1 MPLEADAEQLA
12 HHLLAQEFV
21 EIHAHHDADGIAA
34 GAIVAT
40 ALHRAGRAFRLRCS
54 PRVIPGD
61 LRGEGGVLLCDFG
74 ASREDLPHQVMVID
88 HHPARFGGEFHV
100 NPARAAPS
108 AGGEVATAAVAYL
121 VAQHMGENRDLAGL
135 ALVGMVGD
143 RQACTG
149 VNRGILNDGIAN
161 GYITTGRGV
170 LLPGRD
176 LPEALALSTR
186 PYLPG
191 ISGDEPAARKLVEE
205 CTGDG
210 KTALDALLSLV
221 VLRAGAPGYARGL
234 ESLYGDTFVLE
245 REAIPDLHSL
255 AAVVDACGRAGK
267 GGLAVSLLLSRQPGG
282 DGAWEVFRSYRARV
296 IEAIRLAQ
304 PMETEGWYEIGDA
317 SVNGPVADA
326 LALSGGTERPVFV
339 FAPEGELWHISAR
352 CPHGVRM
359 DLEAVL
365 RDLARGCDGDGG
377 GHRCRAGAT
386 ISARHLDR
394 FRKGLAGA
402 AAA

>member
-1 MPLEADAEQLA
+1 MPLGADAEQLA

-34 GAIVAT
+34 GAIMAT

-54 PRVIPGD
+54 PRVSPGE
-61 LRGEGGVLLCDFG
+61 LGSEGGVLLCDFG
-74 ASREDLPHQVMVID
+74 ASREDLPPHVMVID
-88 HHPARFGGEFHV
+88 HHPPRFGGEFHV
-100 NPARAAPS
+100 NPAREDPPAA
-108 AGGEVATAAVAYL
+108 GDVAAAAAAYL

-135 ALVGMVGD
+135 ALIGMVGD

-149 VNRGILNDGIAN
+149 PNREILNDGIAN
-161 GYITTGRGV
+161 GYITPGRGV

-191 ISGDEPAARKLVEE
+191 LSGDEAAARKLVEE
-205 CTGDG
+205 CTRGG
-210 KTALDALLSLV
+210 ETALDSLLSLV
-221 VLRAGAPGYARGL
+221 VLRAGAPGSAGGL
-234 ESLYGDTFVLE
+234 EALYGDTFTLE
-245 REAIPDLHSL
+245 REAIPGLHSL
-255 AAVVDACGRAGK
+255 TAVVDACGRAGM
-267 GGLAVSLLLSRQPGG
+267 GGLAASLLLARKPDGG
-282 DGAWEVFRSYRARV
+282 AAWEAFRSYRARV
-296 IEAIRLAQ
+296 ITALRSAQ
-304 PMETEGWYEIGDA
+304 PMEVEGWYEIGDA
-317 SVNGPVADA
+317 PVNGPVADA
-326 LALSGGTERPVFV
+326 LALLAGSERPVFV

-386 ISARHLDR
+386 IGARHLDR
-394 FRKGLAGA
+394 FRKGLAEAVA
-402 AAA
+402 A

>member
-12 HHLLAQEFV
+12 HHLLTQEFV

-34 GAIVAT
+34 AVIVAA

-54 PRVIPGD
+54 PRVVPGE
-61 LRGEGGVLLCDFG
+61 LAGEGGVLLCDFG
-74 ASREDLPHQVMVID
+74 ASREDLPPHVMVID
-88 HHPARFGGEFHV
+88 HHPPRFDGEFHV
-100 NPARAAPS
+100 NPARTEPS
-108 AGGEVATAAVAYL
+108 GGGEVPAAGAAYF
-121 VAQHMGENRDLAGL
+121 VAQHLGENRDLAGL

-149 VNRGILNDGIAN
+149 ANRGILNDGIAN
-161 GYITTGRGV
+161 GYITPGRGV

-176 LPEALALSTR
+176 LPEALAHSTR

-191 ISGDEPAARKLVEE
+191 ISGDEQAARKLVEE
-205 CTGDG
+205 CTTGG

-221 VLRAGAPGYARGL
+221 VLRAGGPGSAEGL
-234 ESLYGDTFVLE
+234 DALYGDTYTLE
-245 REAIPDLHSL
+245 REAIPGLHSL
-255 AAVVDACGRAGK
+255 AAVVDACGRAGM
-267 GGLAVSLLLSRQPGG
+267 GGLAASLLLSRQPNG
-282 DGAWEVFRSYRARV
+282 DGAWEAFRAYRARV
-296 IEAIRLAQ
+296 IGALRSAQ
-304 PMETEGWYEIGDA
+304 PLEVEGWYEIGDA

-326 LALSGGTERPVFV
+326 LALAVGNERPVFV
-339 FAPEGELWHISAR
+339 FAPEGELWHVSAR
-352 CPHGVRM
+352 CPPGVRM

-386 ISARHLDR
+386 IGARHLDR

-402 AAA
+402 VAA

>member
-1 MPLEADAEQLA
+1 MPLEADAEQLGR
-12 HHLLAQEFV
+12 HLLAQEFV

-54 PRVIPGD
+54 PRVTPGE
-61 LRGEGGVLLCDFG
+61 LGGEGGVLLCDFG
-74 ASREDLPHQVMVID
+74 ASREDLPPHVMVID
-88 HHPARFGGEFHV
+88 HHPARFDGEFHV
-100 NPARAAPS
+100 NPARAEPR
-108 AGGEVATAAVAYL
+108 AGGEVAAAAVAYL

-149 VNRGILNDGIAN
+149 ANREILNDGIAN
-161 GYITTGRGV
+161 GYITPGRGI

-176 LPEALALSTR
+176 LPEALAHSTR

-191 ISGDEPAARKLVEE
+191 LSGDEAGARKLVEE
-205 CTGDG
+205 CTAGG
-210 KTALDALLSLV
+210 KTAPDALLSLV

-234 ESLYGDTFVLE
+234 EALYGDTYTLE
-245 REAIPDLHSL
+245 QEAITDLHSL
-255 AAVVDACGRAGK
+255 AAVVDACGRAGM
-267 GGLAVSLLLSRQPGG
+267 GGLAASLLLSRRPNG
-282 DGAWEVFRSYRARV
+282 DDAWEAFRSYRARV
-296 IEAIRLAQ
+296 IDGIRSAQ
-304 PMETEGWYEIGDA
+304 PMEVDGWYGIGDA

-326 LALSGGTERPVFV
+326 LALSGGTDRPVFV
-339 FAPEGELWHISAR
+339 FAPEGELWHISGR

-394 FRKGLAGA
+394 FRKELAGA
-402 AAA
+402 VAA